1 MTITVTKNC
10 PKVAEK
16 VATGVYLK
24 SVVFPNR
31 LQNHHTFGPL
41 LKSICHQDIEKI
53 WSHWSK
59 SVGSNNNMYS
69 ISAALNQPY
78 YLNCYQTNGFEDSKY
93 VISIRYLQHENLSP
107 VNLKRLLDYLICTFI
122 NIFIGYML
130 SQQCQYN

>member
-1 MTITVTKNC
+1 MTIKVTKNC

-31 LQNHHTFGPL
+31 LQSHHTFGPL

-53 WSHWSK
+53 WSH
-59 SVGSNNNMYS
+59 S